1 MLSEQLNRIEK
12 ITVQTASK
20 VVALSNVSG
29 DVPTAL
35 IEIQSKL
42 SDLLLVENNRLR
54 DEILQNLPI
63 NDDMALNEFEAKLI
77 DPKFRS
83 AFVSLHH
90 LLFSSHFL
98 INSCFHS
105 LLPSNYVKY
114 LSNQTSLCV
123 IKISIDETEEFLEK
137 INCLKKMTIVE
148 ELSKKHFQL
157 FSNFSCTNRLVS
169 W

>member
-123 IKISIDETEEFLEK
+123 IKISIDETEEFLGK
-137 INCLKKMTIVE
+137 FNCLKKNDNFRRIIQET
-148 ELSKKHFQL
+148 
-157 FSNFSCTNRLVS
+157 FSVIFKFFLHK
-169 W
+169 